1 MRSAFSA
8 PRTTHIEISY
18 AATGLFV
25 LKSCRFAGTW
35 SRPGVAM
42 LLTGNVGVPSLRARR
57 LLQMCKPLSKDTPHK
72 VINSGACG
80 SAAPAFVNR
89 AARRR
94 DLSALIPSR
103 NTLAGGTRSRV
114 PPRGGAMLTLLRVP
128 F

>member
-57 LLQMCKPLSKDTPHK
+57 LLQICKPLSKDTPHE
-72 VINSGACG
+72 IISSGACG
-80 SAAPAFVNR
+80 SAAPGFCE
-89 AARRR
+89 
-94 DLSALIPSR
+94 PSR
-103 NTLAGGTRSRV
+103 EASRSV
-114 PPRGGAMLTLLRVP
+114 GFNPIAQQVIALLSRSP
-128 F
+128 EALGPGSRQAAALC